1 MAHASAAS
9 VVIAELLW
17 CCRQPNISLPDKHK
31 RIAKSAKH
39 EGKAE
44 KSSKSRNKFLA
55 TLSAYPVVGDQIW
68 HMAVNALLIP
78 CSPILL
84 PLSFSLP
91 LVVTKLLCISGRRDE
106 ILKGKQE
113 KMSRELCCHGRERDM
128 QNKPIAFEDWPCSCM
143 IQTTLPTL
151 FSRWGISIRRN
162 NGWTWRDRCQSKAAE
177 KGVGG
182 PVGQKK

>member
-1 MAHASAAS
+1 MAHGGECPPHPMLTHFTAS
-9 VVIAELLW
+9 L
-17 CCRQPNISLPDKHK
+17 
-31 RIAKSAKH
+31 
-39 EGKAE
+39 
-44 KSSKSRNKFLA
+44 FL
-55 TLSAYPVVGDQIW
+55 SG
-68 HMAVNALLIP
+68 
-78 CSPILL
+78 
-84 PLSFSLP
+84 P

-162 NGWTWRDRCQSKAAE
+162 NGWTWCDRCQSKAAE

-182 PVGQKK
+182 PVGQKKSDSACLRLATFYST